1 VCGAGVF
8 FFVEALPADDAEGE
22 DEDGV
27 GERVGDETERAET
40 TLIRVVETAN
50 FEFPPDV
57 VRDDDVST
65 TAEVQWDVGE
75 EGE

>member
-1 VCGAGVF
+1 MVWIVSGVSC
-8 FFVEALPADDAEGE
+8 VR
-22 DEDGV
+22 
-27 GERVGDETERAET
+27 ERMCWGNSRDETERAET